1 MELLQDADGTTYPEY
16 VEMFERFRTALPEWR
31 QRGIETTSLE
41 DYRACATAGG
51 LYVVA
56 HEGRL
61 GGVLAARPGIVR
73 GVPGW
78 EMMEEILDTDLRGR
92 RVAAHVQRRFIDRLD
107 ARRGALVL
115 GTIEATN
122 EPSLRTGAACRPRR
136 GRTMVLR
143 APTRTP
149 GRVDESTEHVARWL
163 QDLARGDV

>member
-1 MELLQDADGTTYPEY
+1 
-16 VEMFERFRTALPEWR
+16 MFERFLTALPEWR

-78 EMMEEILDTDLRGR
+78 EILDTDLRGR

-122 EPSLRTGAACRPRR
+122 EPSLRTA
-136 GRTMVLR
+136 LR
-143 APTRTP
+143 V
-149 GRVDESTEHVARWL
+149 GRVEVGRWCFVPRHGRQDVSMNRPST
-163 QDLARGDV
+163 